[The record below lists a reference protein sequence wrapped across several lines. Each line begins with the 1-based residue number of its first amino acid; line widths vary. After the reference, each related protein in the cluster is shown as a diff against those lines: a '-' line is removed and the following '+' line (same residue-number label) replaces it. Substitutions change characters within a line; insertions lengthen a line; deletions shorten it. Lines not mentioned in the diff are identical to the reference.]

1 MEIQS
6 NLIRAAAECAAE
18 NGTRS
23 YLKGVCIE
31 YTASDNR
38 VWIVG
43 TSGHILFAAWQAVD
57 PVNESFKVLIPT
69 KMASK
74 IKAKS
79 IDVSPDGTVQ
89 TFFDGTVG
97 SFKVESVAEGYP
109 DWRRVIPEQVK
120 NEHQTY
126 ANTYLVKAAKVFDL
140 VAGGKGKTGYVD
152 VRGGGGGP
160 GIVQGLPVNC
170 IVVIMPIHLG
180 KEAPILDGLHARLGI

>member
-18 NGTRS
+18 NDIRS
-23 YLKGVCIE
+23 YLNGVCIE
-31 YTASDNR
+31 YTANANR
-38 VWIVG
+38 AWIVG
-43 TSGHILFAAWQAVD
+43 TNGHILFAAWQAVD
-57 PVNESFKVLIPT
+57 PVSESFKVLIPT

-97 SFKVESVAEGYP
+97 SFKVESVAESYP
-109 DWRRVIPEQVK
+109 DWRRVIPKQVK

-140 VAGGKGKTGYVD
+140 VAGRRGKTGHVD
-152 VRGGGGGP
+152 VRGGGGEP
-160 GIVQGLPVNC
+160 GIVQGLSVDC
-170 IVVIMPIHLG
+170 IMVMMPISLDNM
-180 KEAPILDGLHARLGI
+180 EPILDGLHERLGI

>member
-18 NGTRS
+18 KDVRF
-23 YLKGVCIE
+23 YLNGVCIE
-31 YTASDNR
+31 YTASDDR

-43 TSGHILFAAWQAVD
+43 INGPIFFAAWQAVD

-74 IKAKS
+74 IKSKS
-79 IDVSPDGTVQ
+79 IDVSPEGTVQ

-97 SFKVESVAEGYP
+97 SFKVESVAESYP
-109 DWRRVIPEQVK
+109 DWRRIIPKQVK
-120 NEHQTY
+120 NEHQVY
-126 ANTYLVKAAKVFDL
+126 ANIYLVKAAKVFDL
-140 VAGGKGKTGYVD
+140 VAEGKGKTGYVD
-152 VRGGGGGP
+152 VRGGEP

-170 IVVIMPIHLG
+170 IMVMMPIRLDNM
-180 KEAPILDGLHARLGI
+180 EPILDGLHERLGI

>member
-18 NGTRS
+18 NNVRS
-23 YLKGVCIE
+23 YFNGVCIE

-43 TSGHILFAAWQAVD
+43 TNEHILFAAWQAVD

-74 IKAKS
+74 IKSKS
-79 IDVSPDGTVQ
+79 IGVNPDGTVQ

-97 SFKVESVAEGYP
+97 SFKVESVAKSYP
-109 DWRRVIPEQVK
+109 DWRYVVPKQVK
-120 NEHQTY
+120 NEHQIY
-126 ANTYLVKAAKVFDL
+126 ANIYLVKAAKVFDL
-140 VAGGKGKTGYVD
+140 VAGCKGKTGHVD
-152 VRGGGGGP
+152 VRGGGGEP

-170 IVVIMPIHLG
+170 TMAMMPVRLY
-180 KEAPILDGLHARLGI
+180 KEAPILDGLHERLGI

>member
-18 NGTRS
+18 KDVRF
-23 YLKGVCIE
+23 YLNGVCIE
-31 YTASDNR
+31 YTASDDR

-43 TSGHILFAAWQAVD
+43 TNGQIFFAAWQAVD

-74 IKAKS
+74 IKSKS
-79 IDVSPDGTVQ
+79 IDVSPEGTVQ

-97 SFKVESVAEGYP
+97 SFKVESVAESYP
-109 DWRRVIPEQVK
+109 DWRRVIPKQVK
-120 NEHQTY
+120 NEHQVY
-126 ANTYLVKAAKVFDL
+126 QNIYLVKAAKVFDL
-140 VAGGKGKTGYVD
+140 VAGRKGKTGHVD
-152 VRGGGGGP
+152 VREGGGEP

-170 IVVIMPIHLG
+170 IMVIMPIRLDNM
-180 KEAPILDGLHARLGI
+180 EPILDGLHERLGI